1 MKPLYY
7 ANMVIN
13 IWKLEKENAE
23 LREQNADLLKQ
34 LDRYTEIMLTPID
47 DGEKYETGC
56 DW

>member
-34 LDRYTEIMLTPID
+34 LDRYTEMMLTPID